1 MRRLRYARWPLC
13 TEARATR
20 TPLYVNK
27 SERKD
32 VLGNEKDIQ
41 WIRERSGEGEREEVG
56 RRKKSRKKRRETR
69 MDKKEERVIWK
80 AMGKEAAK
88 TEEGETNNA

>member
-20 TPLYVNK
+20 TPLYVDK

-41 WIRERSGEGEREEVG
+41 WIRERSRERE
-56 RRKKSRKKRRETR
+56 RER
-69 MDKKEERVIWK
+69 GGGKKKEK
-80 AMGKEAAK
+80 
-88 TEEGETNNA
+88 